1 MSNLISQEGNMKKSI
16 LTVCMFILLC
26 LLSCDI
32 DALNDLLSKAR
43 EKFLEENKNI
53 EGSDHKQEG
62 KEEQVD
68 VVKNMEEGVRQVV
81 QGDPV
86 APVDDAIPA
95 FQYPQQET
103 IEIEE
108 KDLIPSTKEEKEA
121 QEEIEKVKSVL
132 EDSKF
137 DQLIENSRK
146 LQSESKQLESDFYRI
161 FSELQTKLQE
171 QRSLPKINSQTDRA
185 KIQELIKLQNRFN
198 EKRTQID
205 MLMTQVDAG
214 FNERSSAKYFFE
226 EAEKTLKEAI
236 TERLKNALRS
246 SFRRVANYL
255 SGQLSR
261 EARRYAENSLS
272 LLESSSGK
280 IGEAMGIRKDIEEL
294 IKEAKSY
301 LSSLVR

>member
-1 MSNLISQEGNMKKSI
+1 MKKSI